1 MGWLLA
7 KDSWSIISFIFPEPW
22 QIVMTSSMLDWL
34 LTEFTTTELLTLPV

>member
-7 KDSWSIISFIFPEPW
+7 KDSQSIISFFFPEPW

-34 LTEFTTTELLTLPV
+34 LTEFATTGLLILPV